1 MTLALVP
8 TVDDSRTNAAFEEM
22 MWALSR
28 PGFVRTLPSGGWA
41 VMAESLLDRECS
53 FHVMNDPD
61 FAQSLA
67 RSGARAVSI
76 DAADYVF
83 TTIETENK
91 VAALSSLRIGTLAYP
106 DEAATLIALVRFG
119 FGQGLRLTGPGIK
132 DSVTI
137 ALDGVDPSFW
147 RMRAKAIRYPL
158 GFDVYL
164 VDGDDVIGLPRSTRI
179 EVL

>member
-1 MTLALVP
+1 MTLSLLP
-8 TVDDSRTNAAFEEM
+8 TIDDSRTNAAFEEM

-28 PGFVRTLPSGGWA
+28 PGLVRTLPSGGRA

-53 FHVMNDPD
+53 FHVMNDSD
-61 FAQSLA
+61 FEQALT
-67 RSGARAVSI
+67 RSGARAVSM

-83 TTIETENK
+83 TTIGTEDE
-91 VAALSSLRIGTLAYP
+91 VAALSTLCIGTLAYP
-106 DEAATLIALVRFG
+106 DEAATLIAPVRFG

-137 ALDGVDPSFW
+137 ALDGIDPSFW
-147 RMRAKAIRYPL
+147 RVREKAIRYPL

-164 VDGDDVIGLPRSTRI
+164 VDGDDVIGIPRSTKI

>member
-1 MTLALVP
+1 MPLRLLP
-8 TVDDSRTNAAFEEM
+8 TIDDSRTNAAFEEL

-28 PGFVRTLPSGGWA
+28 PGLARTLPSGGLA

-53 FHVMNDPD
+53 FHVADD
-61 FAQSLA
+61 ADLEGTLK
-67 RSGARAVSI
+67 RSGARGVSI
-76 DAADYVF
+76 SEAEYVF
-83 TTIETENK
+83 AAIDTEDK
-91 VAALSSLRIGTLAYP
+91 VAMLAPLRIGTLAYP
-106 DEAATLIALVRFG
+106 DESTTLFAPTRFG
-119 FGQGLRLTGPGIK
+119 VGQGLRLTGPGIK

-147 RMRAKAIRYPL
+147 QMRAQAIRYPL

-164 VDGDDVIGLPRSTRI
+164 VDGDRVIGLPRSTKI